1 MIMIKAINLLE
12 QPRWRT
18 SIEHKSGIV
27 LLSNGRRD
35 NDDDEDY
42 DRSDYKSDKKRRA

>member
-1 MIMIKAINLLE
+1 MIMIKAINLSE

-27 LLSNGRRD
+27 FLPSGGRD
-35 NDDDEDY
+35 NDEDEDY
-42 DRSDYKSDKKRRA
+42 DKSD